1 MVPARDAIKAVR
13 SLYLRALRAIRDY
26 GCRLSRRYRAED
38 AVTLRGYRHLP
49 VFAETRLEV
58 TTASVALDEG
68 VFELDATLDLAIPDA
83 GRRAI
88 EAGLTLELDYQIEIA
103 RVRRYLPDAEVASLQ
118 QSYELSYHALSQRY
132 LLRNL
137 NTGEQQ
143 DFGTLQASLDRL
155 AEVRGLPLLDS
166 SLLESGSNYEF
177 RVRAELNLRTA
188 PDSLGW
194 LLFWTDDWSAT
205 SEWYAWTLRR

>member
-1 MVPARDAIKAVR
+1 M
-13 SLYLRALRAIRDY
+13 SN
-26 GCRLSRRYRAED
+26 SRRVPCPQRQGSLGFRA
-38 AVTLRGYRHLP
+38 ACLLCFLATFAAP
-49 VFAETRLEV
+49 VFADTRLEV
-58 TTASVALDEG
+58 TAASVALDEG
-68 VFELDATLDLAIPDA
+68 VFELDARLDLAIPEG

-88 EAGLTLELDYQIEIA
+88 EAGLTLELYYQIEIA

-143 DFGTLQASLDRL
+143 DFGTWQAALDRL

-166 SLLESGSNYEF
+166 SLLEPGSSYEF

-188 PDSLGW
+188 PDTLGW

>member
-1 MVPARDAIKAVR
+1 MSNTCRVPCPRR
-13 SLYLRALRAIRDY
+13 QGSLGFRAAWLLCFLATF
-26 GCRLSRRYRAED
+26 A
-38 AVTLRGYRHLP
+38 AP
-49 VFAETRLEV
+49 VFADTRLEV

-166 SLLESGSNYEF
+166 SLLESGSTYEF

>member
-1 MVPARDAIKAVR
+1 MLVMSNSCCATCSQTRGSRGFRTAWLLCFLATIAAPA
-13 SLYLRALRAIRDY
+13 
-26 GCRLSRRYRAED
+26 
-38 AVTLRGYRHLP
+38 
-49 VFAETRLEV
+49 FADTRLEV
-58 TTASVALDEG
+58 VAASVALDEG
-68 VFELDATLDLAIPDA
+68 VYELDARLDLAIPEA

-118 QSYELSYHALSQRY
+118 QRFELSYHALSQRY

-166 SLLESGSNYEF
+166 SLLEPGSTYEF

-194 LLFWTDDWSAT
+194 LLFWTEDWSAT

>member
-1 MVPARDAIKAVR
+1 MSNSCRVPCPQRQG
-13 SLYLRALRAIRDY
+13 SLGFRAAWLLCFLATF
-26 GCRLSRRYRAED
+26 A
-38 AVTLRGYRHLP
+38 AP
-49 VFAETRLEV
+49 VFADTRLEV

-166 SLLESGSNYEF
+166 SLLEPGSNYEF

>member
-1 MVPARDAIKAVR
+1 LLLCFLATLGLPAHADTTI
-13 SLYLRALRAIRDY
+13 
-26 GCRLSRRYRAED
+26 
-38 AVTLRGYRHLP
+38 
-49 VFAETRLEV
+49 EV
-58 TTASVALDEG
+58 TGASIVLDDG
-68 VFELDATLDLAIPDA
+68 VYELDARLAFEIPED

-88 EAGLTLELDYQIEIA
+88 EAGLTLHLNYEIEIA
-103 RVRRYLPDAEVASLQ
+103 RVRRYMPDDEVASLE

-137 NTGEQQ
+137 NTGEQH
-143 DFGTLQASLDRL
+143 DFGALQAALDRL

-166 SLLESGSNYEF
+166 SLLEPRSSYEF
-177 RVRAELNLRTA
+177 RVRGVVSLRTA
-188 PDSLGW
+188 PDTLSW

>member
-1 MVPARDAIKAVR
+1 M
-13 SLYLRALRAIRDY
+13 SN
-26 GCRLSRRYRAED
+26 SRRVPCPQTRGSLGFRA
-38 AVTLRGYRHLP
+38 AWLLCFLATVAAP
-49 VFAETRLEV
+49 VFADTRLEV
-58 TTASVALDEG
+58 TAASVALDDG
-68 VFELDATLDLAIPDA
+68 VFELDAKLDLAIPEA

-166 SLLESGSNYEF
+166 SLLEPGSTYEF

-194 LLFWTDDWSAT
+194 LLFWTEDWSAT

>member
-1 MVPARDAIKAVR
+1 M
-13 SLYLRALRAIRDY
+13 SN
-26 GCRLSRRYRAED
+26 SRRLPCPRRQGSLGFRA
-38 AVTLRGYRHLP
+38 AWLLCFLATFAAP
-49 VFAETRLEV
+49 VFADTRLEV
-58 TTASVALDEG
+58 TSASVALDEG
-68 VFELDATLDLAIPDA
+68 VFELDAQLDLSIPEA

-166 SLLESGSNYEF
+166 SLLEPGSTYEF

>member
-1 MVPARDAIKAVR
+1 MSNSHRVPCPQRR
-13 SLYLRALRAIRDY
+13 GSLGFPAAWLLCFLATFA
-26 GCRLSRRYRAED
+26 A
-38 AVTLRGYRHLP
+38 P
-49 VFAETRLEV
+49 VFADTRLEV
-58 TTASVALDEG
+58 TAASVALDEG
-68 VFELDATLDLAIPDA
+68 VFELDARLDLAIPEA

-166 SLLESGSNYEF
+166 SLLEPGSTYEF

>member
-1 MVPARDAIKAVR
+1 MSNSRHVPCPQTRG
-13 SLYLRALRAIRDY
+13 SLGFRAAWLLGFLATI
-26 GCRLSRRYRAED
+26 A
-38 AVTLRGYRHLP
+38 AP
-49 VFAETRLEV
+49 AFADTRLAV
-58 TTASVALDEG
+58 SSASVALDDG
-68 VFELDATLDLAIPDA
+68 VYELDARLDLAIPEA

-88 EAGLTLELDYQIEIA
+88 DAGLTLELDYHIEIA

-166 SLLESGSNYEF
+166 SLLEPGSAYEF

-188 PDSLGW
+188 PDTLGW

>member
-1 MVPARDAIKAVR
+1 MSNSCRVPCLRR
-13 SLYLRALRAIRDY
+13 QGSLGFRAAWLLCFLATF
-26 GCRLSRRYRAED
+26 A
-38 AVTLRGYRHLP
+38 AP
-49 VFAETRLEV
+49 VFADTRLEV
-58 TTASVALDEG
+58 TAASVALDEG
-68 VFELDATLDLAIPDA
+68 VFELDATLDLAIPEA

-166 SLLESGSNYEF
+166 SLLEPGSTYEF

>member
-1 MVPARDAIKAVR
+1 MLEMSNTCHAPCSQRRGSRGFRAAWLLCFLATIAAPA
-13 SLYLRALRAIRDY
+13 
-26 GCRLSRRYRAED
+26 
-38 AVTLRGYRHLP
+38 
-49 VFAETRLEV
+49 FADTRLEV
-58 TTASVALDEG
+58 ISASVALDEG
-68 VFELDATLDLAIPDA
+68 VFELDARLDLAIPEE

-143 DFGTLQASLDRL
+143 DFGSLQASLDRVS
-155 AEVRGLPLLDS
+155 EVRGLPLLDS
-166 SLLESGSNYEF
+166 SLLEPGSTYEF

-205 SEWYAWTLRR
+205 SEWFAWTLRR

>member
-1 MVPARDAIKAVR
+1 MLVM
-13 SLYLRALRAIRDY
+13 SN
-26 GCRLSRRYRAED
+26 SRRVPCPQRQGSLGFRA
-38 AVTLRGYRHLP
+38 ACLLCFLATFAAP
-49 VFAETRLEV
+49 VFADTRLEV
-58 TTASVALDEG
+58 TAASVALDEG
-68 VFELDATLDLAIPDA
+68 VFELDARLDLAIPEG

-88 EAGLTLELDYQIEIA
+88 EAGLTLELYYQIEIA

-143 DFGTLQASLDRL
+143 DFGTWQAALDRL

-166 SLLESGSNYEF
+166 SLLEPGSSYEF

-188 PDSLGW
+188 PDTLGW

>member
-1 MVPARDAIKAVR
+1 MLVMSNSCRVPCPQRQG
-13 SLYLRALRAIRDY
+13 SLGFRAAWLLCFLATF
-26 GCRLSRRYRAED
+26 A
-38 AVTLRGYRHLP
+38 AP
-49 VFAETRLEV
+49 VFADTRLEV

-88 EAGLTLELDYQIEIA
+88 EAGLSLELDYQIEIA

-166 SLLESGSNYEF
+166 SLLEPGSTYEF

>member
-1 MVPARDAIKAVR
+1 MSNSCRVPCLRR
-13 SLYLRALRAIRDY
+13 QGSLGFRAAWLLCFLATF
-26 GCRLSRRYRAED
+26 A
-38 AVTLRGYRHLP
+38 AP
-49 VFAETRLEV
+49 VFADTRLEV
-58 TTASVALDEG
+58 TAASVALDEG
-68 VFELDATLDLAIPDA
+68 VFELDATLDLAVPEA

-88 EAGLTLELDYQIEIA
+88 EAGLTLELDYQIQIA

-166 SLLESGSNYEF
+166 SLLEPGSTYEF